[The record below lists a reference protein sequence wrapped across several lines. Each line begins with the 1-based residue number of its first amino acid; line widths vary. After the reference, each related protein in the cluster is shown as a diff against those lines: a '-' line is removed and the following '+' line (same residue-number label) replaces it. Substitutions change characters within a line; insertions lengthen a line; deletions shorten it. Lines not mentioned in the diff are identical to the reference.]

1 MMAYDGESLVA
12 TAIERLN
19 ENMMRMDER
28 WNEAMREMRSDFKHY
43 QQATDAKMDKTNEL
57 LGKLVHIDTEMKEGN
72 KRIHHRIDEIE
83 KRVEKVEIN
92 QHEEGCPVHKEFI
105 AKRNEQVTRFTE
117 VAKNID
123 ERLKTIET
131 RGSKRWEAVVIKVLE
146 YSAIFIIG
154 AVALKLGMKT

>member
-1 MMAYDGESLVA
+1 MAYDGESLVA

-57 LGKLVHIDTEMKEGN
+57 LGKLVHIDTEMKEGD
-72 KRIHHRIDEIE
+72 KRIHHRIDEIQ
-83 KRVEKVEIN
+83 KNVEKI
-92 QHEEGCPVHKEFI
+92 EEKHNTGGCFAFKEHLVKFDGL
-105 AKRNEQVTRFTE
+105 NLDT
-117 VAKNID
+117 
-123 ERLKTIET
+123 RLKTIET
-131 RGSKRWEAVVIKVLE
+131 KGSKRWEAVVIKVLE

-154 AVALKLGMKT
+154 AVALKLGVKI

>member
-1 MMAYDGESLVA
+1 MAYDGESLVA

-72 KRIHHRIDEIE
+72 KRIHHRIDEIQ
-83 KRVEKVEIN
+83 KNVEKI
-92 QHEEGCPVHKEFI
+92 EEKHNTGGCFAFKEYI
-105 AKRNEQVTRFTE
+105 AKLEGLNVDT
-117 VAKNID
+117 
-123 ERLKTIET
+123 RLKTIET
-131 RGSKRWEAVVIKVLE
+131 KGSKRWEAVVIKVLE

>member
-1 MMAYDGESLVA
+1 MAYDGESLVA

-72 KRIHHRIDEIE
+72 KRIHHRIDEIQ
-83 KRVEKVEIN
+83 KNVEKI
-92 QHEEGCPVHKEFI
+92 EEKHNTGGCFALKEHLVKFDGL
-105 AKRNEQVTRFTE
+105 NLDT
-117 VAKNID
+117 
-123 ERLKTIET
+123 RLKTIET
-131 RGSKRWEAVVIKVLE
+131 KGSKRWEAVVIKVLE

-154 AVALKLGMKT
+154 AVALKLGMKI

>member
-1 MMAYDGESLVA
+1 MAYDGESLVA

-72 KRIHHRIDEIE
+72 KRIHHRIDEIQ
-83 KRVEKVEIN
+83 KNVEKI
-92 QHEEGCPVHKEFI
+92 EEKHNTGGCFAFKEYL
-105 AKRNEQVTRFTE
+105 VRFDGLNLDT
-117 VAKNID
+117 
-123 ERLKTIET
+123 RLKTIET
-131 RGSKRWEAVVIKVLE
+131 KGSKRWEAVVIKVLE

-154 AVALKLGMKT
+154 AVALKLGVKI

>member
-1 MMAYDGESLVA
+1 MAYDGESLVA

-83 KRVEKVEIN
+83 KHVEKI
-92 QHEEGCPVHKEFI
+92 EEKHNTGGCFAFKEYLVKFDGL
-105 AKRNEQVTRFTE
+105 NLDT
-117 VAKNID
+117 
-123 ERLKTIET
+123 RLKAIET
-131 RGSKRWEAVVIKVLE
+131 KGSKRWEAVVVKILE

-154 AVALKLGMKT
+154 AVAFKLGVKI

>member
-1 MMAYDGESLVA
+1 MAYDGESLVA

-72 KRIHHRIDEIE
+72 KRIHHRIDEIQ
-83 KRVEKVEIN
+83 KNVEKI
-92 QHEEGCPVHKEFI
+92 EEKHNTGGCFAFKEYL
-105 AKRNEQVTRFTE
+105 VRFDGLNLDT
-117 VAKNID
+117 
-123 ERLKTIET
+123 RLKTIET
-131 RGSKRWEAVVIKVLE
+131 KGSKRWEAVVIKVLE

-154 AVALKLGMKT
+154 AVALKLGMKI

>member
-1 MMAYDGESLVA
+1 MAYDGESLVA

-28 WNEAMREMRSDFKHY
+28 WNESMREMRSDFKHY

-83 KRVEKVEIN
+83 KHVEK
-92 QHEEGCPVHKEFI
+92 FD
-105 AKRNEQVTRFTE
+105 TRL
-117 VAKNID
+117 N
-123 ERLKTIET
+123 TIET
-131 RGSKRWEAVVIKVLE
+131 KGSKRWEAVVVKILE

-154 AVALKLGMKT
+154 AVAFKLGVKI

>member
-1 MMAYDGESLVA
+1 MAYDGESLVA

-72 KRIHHRIDEIE
+72 KRIHHRIDEIQ
-83 KRVEKVEIN
+83 KNVEKI
-92 QHEEGCPVHKEFI
+92 EEKHNTGGCFAFKEYLVKFDGL
-105 AKRNEQVTRFTE
+105 NLDT
-117 VAKNID
+117 
-123 ERLKTIET
+123 RLKTIET
-131 RGSKRWEAVVIKVLE
+131 KGSKRWEAVVIKVLE

-154 AVALKLGMKT
+154 AVALKLGMKI

>member
-1 MMAYDGESLVA
+1 MTYDGESLVA

-43 QQATDAKMDKTNEL
+43 QQVTDAKMDKTNEL

-72 KRIHHRIDEIE
+72 KRIHHRIDE
-83 KRVEKVEIN
+83 VEKHVEKI
-92 QHEEGCPVHKEFI
+92 EEKHNTGGCSAFKEYLVKFDGL
-105 AKRNEQVTRFTE
+105 NLDT
-117 VAKNID
+117 
-123 ERLKTIET
+123 RLKTIET
-131 RGSKRWEAVVIKVLE
+131 KGSKRWEAVVVKILE

-154 AVALKLGMKT
+154 AVALKIGVKI

>member
-28 WNEAMREMRSDFKHY
+28 WNEAMREMRSDFKQY

-72 KRIHHRIDEIE
+72 KRIHHRIDEIQ
-83 KRVEKVEIN
+83 KNVEKI
-92 QHEEGCPVHKEFI
+92 EEKHNSGGCFAFKENLVKFEGL
-105 AKRNEQVTRFTE
+105 NVDT
-117 VAKNID
+117 
-123 ERLKTIET
+123 RLKAIET
-131 RGSKRWEAVVIKVLE
+131 KGSKRWEAVLIKVLE

-154 AVALKLGMKT
+154 AVAFKLGVKI

>member
-1 MMAYDGESLVA
+1 MAYDGESLVA

-28 WNEAMREMRSDFKHY
+28 WNESMREMRSDFKHY

-83 KRVEKVEIN
+83 HKVQKIDDARLN
-92 QHEEGCPVHKEFI
+92 GGCPSFKQHI
-105 AKRNEQVTRFTE
+105 AHIEGLHLE
-117 VAKNID
+117 D
-123 ERLKTIET
+123 RLIAIET
-131 RGSKRWEAVVIKVLE
+131 KGSKRWEAVVIKVLE

-154 AVALKLGMKT
+154 AVAFKLGVKI

>member
-1 MMAYDGESLVA
+1 MAYDGESLVA

-28 WNEAMREMRSDFKHY
+28 WNESMREMRSDFKHY

-83 KRVEKVEIN
+83 HKVQKIDDARLN
-92 QHEEGCPVHKEFI
+92 GGCPSFKQHI
-105 AKRNEQVTRFTE
+105 AHIEGLHLE
-117 VAKNID
+117 D
-123 ERLKTIET
+123 RLIAIET
-131 RGSKRWEAVVIKVLE
+131 KGSKRWEAVVIKVLE
-146 YSAIFIIG
+146 YSTIFIIG
-154 AVALKLGMKT
+154 AVAFKLGVKI